1 MTHNVLSFIDFFS
14 TTPVSFSTM
23 FAIVSLLSG
32 LEGSNALVEQIAEAD
47 RVVGQKVSHSVG
59 LSAAHALLIG
69 SAHGLESFN
78 LLGSHAL
85 GESIVGLNPGD
96 VRVGHLDFSVYDNNN
111 YFT

>member
-14 TTPVSFSTM
+14 SPSFFSTM
-23 FAIVSLLSG
+23 FATVSLLGG

-47 RVVGQKVSHSVG
+47 RVVGQEISHGVG
-59 LSAAHALLIG
+59 LGAAHALLIG
-69 SAHGLESFN
+69 SAHSLESFN

-85 GESIVGLNPGD
+85 GKSIVGLNPGD